1 MVLYSDTKHF
11 WMLLISMGQVKL
23 KKKTKKTWEL
33 ILMLYHDV
41 FMAIHSDYLII

>member
-1 MVLYSDTKHF
+1 MVLYSDTKYF
-11 WMLLISMGQVKL
+11 WILLISMGQVKL
-23 KKKTKKTWEL
+23 KKNKTWEL